1 MILRALFL
9 LVTAH
14 SAFAFTIY
22 VAPNGND
29 AWSGRV
35 AKPEG
40 TNGPKATITTALEA
54 ARAARRI
61 KPEGRIEIQLRAG
74 RYQLDSAITIAPT
87 DSNLTLAAYQ
97 NERPILSGGRR
108 ITEWRKVSDTPA
120 RWQAKVPGADWY
132 FRSLFINGQR
142 KQRARIPKEGFYR
155 VLGPSSQDK
164 PMRLK
169 FKLGDIKKEWAAR
182 SDVEVIALLAWSNI
196 RMFIRDVDETNSV
209 ATLSGNPRPSNKEDN
224 ARYYIENASEGL
236 DSPGEWYL
244 DRTTRVITYRAQ
256 PGEDLTKA
264 EVIAPH
270 LDDLLLLQGEPS
282 NSVRSVT
289 LRGLTFNHTDWDP
302 GTNGYADTQAAVAI
316 RGDVRAEFATDCAIE
331 DCIFGQLAGY
341 AVELG
346 RGCSNFRI
354 TGNEIADIGAGA
366 VRIGESARR
375 TDPLDMNHS
384 HTVTDN
390 HAHHL
395 GLVYPPA
402 VGVLIMQSGTNRV
415 AHNHIHHLYYTAVSV
430 GWNWGY
436 QETPCRANV
445 IEFNHLHDVGQ
456 GMLSDLGA
464 VYTLGIQKGTIVRN
478 NLIHDIN
485 SFSYGGW
492 GLYTDEGSSD
502 IILESNIVYRTK
514 SAGFHQHYGRDNIV
528 RNNVF
533 AFGAEYQLMRSREE
547 DHISFIF
554 TNNIV
559 YFDSGTLLGS
569 NWRND
574 NFRID
579 HNIYFD
585 LRAPTTTDIQ
595 FAGVTFEQ
603 WQARGHDRNSLLADP
618 LFQDASNH
626 NFTLKPASPALRRG
640 FNPIDPRRFGVR
652 PKFQRK

>member
-14 SAFAFTIY
+14 TACAFTIY
-22 VAPNGND
+22 LAPNGND
-29 AWSGRV
+29 GWSGRV

-40 TNGPKATITTALEA
+40 TNGPKATITAALEA

-61 KPEGRIEIQLRAG
+61 QPEDRIEIQLLAG
-74 RYQLDSAITIAPT
+74 RYHLDNAITIAPT

-97 NERPILSGGRR
+97 NEQPVLSGGRR

-142 KQRARIPKEGFYR
+142 KQRARIPNEGFYR
-155 VLGPSSQDK
+155 VLGPSSQEK

-169 FKLGDIKKEWAAR
+169 FKIGDIKKEWAAR

-196 RMFIRDVDETNSV
+196 RMFIRDVDERNSV
-209 ATLSGNPRPSNKEDN
+209 ATLSGGPRPSNKEDN
-224 ARYYIENASEGL
+224 ARYYIENAPDGL

-244 DRTTRVITYRAQ
+244 DRITRVITYIAQ
-256 PGEDLTKA
+256 PGEDLTNA

-282 NSVRSVT
+282 NPVRSVT

-302 GTNGYADTQAAVAI
+302 GTNGYADTQAAVAV
-316 RGDVRAEFATDCAIE
+316 RGDVRAEFAVDCVIE
-331 DCIFGQLAGY
+331 DCTFGQLAGY
-341 AVELG
+341 AVDLG
-346 RGCSNFRI
+346 RGCRNFRL

-366 VRIGESARR
+366 VRIGEPARR
-375 TDPLDMNHS
+375 TDSVDMNHG
-384 HTVTDN
+384 HTITDN

-445 IEFNHLHDVGQ
+445 IEFNHLHDIGQ
-456 GMLSDLGA
+456 GMLSDMGA

-478 NLIHDIN
+478 NLIHDVN
-485 SFSYGGW
+485 SFTYGGW

-502 IILESNIVYRTK
+502 IVLESNIVYRTK

-533 AFGAEYQLMRSREE
+533 AFGKEYQLMRSREE

-559 YFDSGTLLGS
+559 YFDSGALLGS
-569 NWRND
+569 YWKND

-618 LFQDASNH
+618 LFQDAPNH
-626 NFTLKPASPALRRG
+626 DFNLKPASPALKRG
-640 FNPIDPRRFGVR
+640 FNPIDLRRVGVR
-652 PKFQRK
+652 PKAQRK